1 MPYVLILEDIDSDV
15 REVEAALEQIG
26 RYDLKRFEAA
36 SRAIEALSDALKANQ
51 ELPALIIVD
60 LNLPQSSG
68 YELLR
73 FIHSTPPIQSVP
85 CAVWTVMD
93 TDVDRKLTTWM
104 GSRKL
109 ISKNSGPATL
119 RKSLAS
125 LLKNGEGSESG
136 SNKDSAKAK
145 SSLEPGR
152 RPPKRA

>member
-1 MPYVLILEDIDSDV
+1 MAYVLILEDMDSDAH
-15 REVEAALEQIG
+15 EVASALNQIG
-26 RYDLKRFEAA
+26 SYELERFKAA
-36 SRAIEALSDALKANQ
+36 SLAIEFLSDKLTANS
-51 ELPALIIVD
+51 ELPTLMVVD

-73 FIHSTPPIQSVP
+73 FYHATPQIHSVP
-85 CAVWTVMD
+85 CAVWSVMD
-93 TDVDRKLTTWM
+93 QELDKKLTTWL

-125 LLKNGEGSESG
+125 LLKENATSSGSE
-136 SNKDSAKAK
+136 KPAAK
-145 SSLEPGR
+145 SKSEREAAP